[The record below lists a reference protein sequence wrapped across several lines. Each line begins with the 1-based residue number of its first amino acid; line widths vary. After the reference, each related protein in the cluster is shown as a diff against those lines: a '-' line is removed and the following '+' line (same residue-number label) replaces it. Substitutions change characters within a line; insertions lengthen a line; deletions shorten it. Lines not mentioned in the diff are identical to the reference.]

1 MINLA
6 TPAIWY
12 PGQSELDFE
21 SEVAAMMSRAYMTRD
36 FLQGTIAP
44 DQLLDFLDEE
54 GFDIFELAED
64 WGLEDGVSS

>member
-1 MINLA
+1 MVNLS

-21 SEVAAMMSRAYMTRD
+21 EEVDRMMLRAHVTRD

-44 DQLLDFLDEE
+44 DELLDFLDDE

-64 WGLEDGVSS
+64 WGLGDGVSS